1 MSGSGYCDDLTSAC
15 TSISISSIS
24 IDDDK
29 KTYCLSRVS
38 KAGKCAWRKG
48 DASSTCRAFSCFD
61 ITNAVN

>member
-24 IDDDK
+24 NDDDK

-38 KAGKCAWRKG
+38 KAGSCGWRKG
-48 DASSTCRAFSCFD
+48 DTSSACRSYSCFD
-61 ITNAVN
+61 IINPVN